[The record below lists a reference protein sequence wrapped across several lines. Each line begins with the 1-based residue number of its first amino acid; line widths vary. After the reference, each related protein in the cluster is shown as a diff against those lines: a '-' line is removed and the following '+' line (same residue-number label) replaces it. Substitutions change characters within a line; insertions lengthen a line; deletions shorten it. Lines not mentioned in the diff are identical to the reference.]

1 VHEVDTTH
9 QAGRGSA
16 IDKGRFRVTRVLR
29 TMPFALLG
37 LAVVASGCSSGEA
50 ALTNGAPELA
60 VIERRSLEVQ
70 AEAAGQIV
78 SLSFETGDVVQRG
91 ALLATID
98 PRDVQNALDQA
109 RADLEVAKAR
119 DATSKAQRKR
129 TEDLRAAN
137 VVTAQELE
145 SSMLDEANS
154 AAQLIKAQ
162 TNLQLAEERMKDV
175 RITAPLDGTVIQKTV
190 EIGQI
195 IASASGNVSGGTT
208 LLKMADLSQMQVR
221 SLIDETDLG
230 RIRAGMPVQVTVEA
244 YPDRRFR
251 GQVLKIEPQAVVE
264 QNVTMFPVLVMLD
277 NNEGLLKPGM
287 NADVVIEIATRD
299 NVVVVPNA
307 AVVGTQD
314 AVAAGAVLGLNEE
327 QVNTAMNARTN
338 GNRAAAQPAGPAA
351 AGDSA
356 AGRGQQAA
364 PAGQQ
369 AAPAGQQAAAPGAQA
384 ATGSAEDCMAL
395 FRRIRESGG
404 AQNLSAA
411 DRTKMEACRTQM
423 GGGRGLGGGRGGQ
436 GGSGA
441 SRDPDQRP
449 GVVFVAADDGTYLAR
464 RVTLGLNDFDYTEV
478 VRGLEEGEKVVMISV
493 ARLQQQQQEFLNR
506 MRERSTGQGP
516 IATPTGPG
524 MGGPPGGGGGGRR

>member
-1 VHEVDTTH
+1 
-9 QAGRGSA
+9 
-16 IDKGRFRVTRVLR
+16 
-29 TMPFALLG
+29 MPFALLG
-37 LAVVASGCSSGEA
+37 LAVVASGCSRGEA

-60 VIERRSLEVQ
+60 MIERRSLEVQ
-70 AEAAGQIV
+70 AEAAGQIEPIRV
-78 SLSFETGDVVQRG
+78 VEVKSKASGEILSLSFETGDVVQRG

-119 DATSKAQRKR
+119 DATSKAQRRR

-154 AAQLIKAQ
+154 AAQLIKAS

-287 NADVVIEIATRD
+287 NADVVIEIATRE

-327 QVNTAMNARTN
+327 QVTTAMNARPN
-338 GNRAAAQPAGPAA
+338 GNRAEAQPS
-351 AGDSA
+351 GDSA
-356 AGRGQQAA
+356 AGRGQLAAA

-369 AAPAGQQAAAPGAQA
+369 TAAPGAQA
-384 ATGSAEDCMAL
+384 AAGSAEDCMAL

-411 DRTKMEACRTQM
+411 DRAKMDACRTQM
-423 GGGRGLGGGRGGQ
+423 GGGRGRGGQ
-436 GGSGA
+436 GGGGA
-441 SRDPDQRP
+441 ARDPDQRP
-449 GVVFVAADDGTYLAR
+449 GVVFVAAADGTFAAR

-516 IATPTGPG
+516 IATPSGPG
-524 MGGPPGGGGGGRR
+524 MPGGGPGGGGGRR